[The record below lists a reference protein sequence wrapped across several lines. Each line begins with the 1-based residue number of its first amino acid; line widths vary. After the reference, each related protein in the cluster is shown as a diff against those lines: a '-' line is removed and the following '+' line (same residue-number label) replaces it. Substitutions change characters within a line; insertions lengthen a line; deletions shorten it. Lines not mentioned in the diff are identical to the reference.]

1 MGKRMIQL
9 LKTDAEAITGVA
21 LMEGENHISKQVQ
34 IGEKT
39 VAVSYIIVVP
49 KNQKTDIQE
58 ALFLCHSIIVS
69 GRESATKKNEVKNEI
84 YREMVQLQGPRE
96 FPVFTPGSVQY
107 YLTGYKQHPFN
118 EEPDDYDAI
127 YTTVESH
134 LFEEQETI
142 ESHVVETLVESDDS
156 TLRILKTVD
165 DTKPCG
171 SGPYFWMLYR
181 GGVYS
186 KADNY
191 HGKKRLTENF
201 FTSFSEPKEQQYI
214 LSGELDLW
222 VLHAPY
228 DKCKES
234 DFDLVF
240 EPTAT
245 HSRFGKDSLYLSK
258 ESVFESIQLSRT
270 VRVHEKISLTDTGK
284 LLLSRPKVTVNA
296 FDGVVQPLLKGNI
309 RAVWEYKQ
317 EAEGEFYLIQWEEKE
332 LVVSRLLSI
341 FLDNQTTLIKHGQTL
356 YTVIGELND
365 VGFATPISGVRY
377 LYLTKRNSPHFEY
390 VDCGSFIESIEE
402 LELDTYCSSLICN
415 HEETVPVEL
424 EVLHEGFKNRQPRFK
439 IGEKA
444 VVARKPADA
453 QTDDIVGLEG
463 KVVQLCNS
471 RAIVEM
477 EFHGYITAKFNTYDL
492 ENRSRI

>member
-9 LKTDAEAITGVA
+9 LKTDAEAITGVT
-21 LMEGENHISKQVQ
+21 LMEGENNISKQVQ

-39 VAVSYIIVVP
+39 VEVSYIIVVP

-58 ALFLCHSIIVS
+58 ALFLCHSIMVS

-84 YREMVQLQGPRE
+84 YREMVQLHVPRE

-142 ESHVVETLVESDDS
+142 ESQVVETLVESDDS

-186 KADNY
+186 KENNY
-191 HGKKRLTENF
+191 HGKKRLTENL

-222 VLHAPY
+222 VLHTPY
-228 DKCKES
+228 DKC
-234 DFDLVF
+234 
-240 EPTAT
+240 
-245 HSRFGKDSLYLSK
+245 
-258 ESVFESIQLSRT
+258 
-270 VRVHEKISLTDTGK
+270 
-284 LLLSRPKVTVNA
+284 
-296 FDGVVQPLLKGNI
+296 
-309 RAVWEYKQ
+309 
-317 EAEGEFYLIQWEEKE
+317 
-332 LVVSRLLSI
+332 
-341 FLDNQTTLIKHGQTL
+341 
-356 YTVIGELND
+356 
-365 VGFATPISGVRY
+365 VG
-377 LYLTKRNSPHFEY
+377 
-390 VDCGSFIESIEE
+390 
-402 LELDTYCSSLICN
+402 
-415 HEETVPVEL
+415 
-424 EVLHEGFKNRQPRFK
+424 
-439 IGEKA
+439 
-444 VVARKPADA
+444 
-453 QTDDIVGLEG
+453 VGLRLG
-463 KVVQLCNS
+463 V
-471 RAIVEM
+471 
-477 EFHGYITAKFNTYDL
+477 
-492 ENRSRI
+492 